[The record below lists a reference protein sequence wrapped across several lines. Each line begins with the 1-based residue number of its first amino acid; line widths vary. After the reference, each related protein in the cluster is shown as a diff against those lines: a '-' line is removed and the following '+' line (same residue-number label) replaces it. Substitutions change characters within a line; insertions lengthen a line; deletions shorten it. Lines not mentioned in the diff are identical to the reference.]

1 MGLRHLMH
9 GVDFRK
15 RVEYELM
22 LGREATEAIAAC
34 PVGYLPIGCLERHGD
49 HLPMGLD
56 TIKAHGLCCL
66 AARASGGVV
75 FPPHHYAGIHR
86 MEADEEKRFTEEW
99 GNLYTVQTARA
110 TLAEIIGQIARI
122 GVRVL
127 VLYSGHYPGSQVE
140 MIRELASSCSTQAL
154 CVIPFAEPMLLDGD
168 HAGISE
174 TSLMLYLDKNRVDMT
189 RISPVNHREHRWK
202 AGHFPEDA
210 SLAIGEEQA
219 WEIVEHLARA
229 VAAARAAAN

>member
-1 MGLRHLMH
+1 MMVR

-22 LGREATEAIAAC
+22 LGREATAAIAHC
-34 PVGYLPIGCLERHGD
+34 PMGYLPIGCLERHGD

-56 TIKAHGLCCL
+56 TVKAHGLCCL
-66 AARASGGVV
+66 AARAIGGVV

-86 MEADEEKRFTEEW
+86 MEAGEEQRFTEEW
-99 GNLYTVQTARA
+99 GNLYTVRTACA

-140 MIRELASSCSTQAL
+140 MTRELATSCSTQAFR
-154 CVIPFAEPMLLDGD
+154 VIPFAEPMVLEGD

-174 TSLMLYLDKNRVDMT
+174 TSLMLYLDKHRVDMT
-189 RISPVNHREHRWK
+189 RIGPVNHQEHRWK
-202 AGHFPEDA
+202 AGHHPEEA
-210 SLAIGEEQA
+210 SAAIGEEQA
-219 WEIVEHLARA
+219 WKIVEHLARA
-229 VAAARAAAN
+229 VAAARSGDAG